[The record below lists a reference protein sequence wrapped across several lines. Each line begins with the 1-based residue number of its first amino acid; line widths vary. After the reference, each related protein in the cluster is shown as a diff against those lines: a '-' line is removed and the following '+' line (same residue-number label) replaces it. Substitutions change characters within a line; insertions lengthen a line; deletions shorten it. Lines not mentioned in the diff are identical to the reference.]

1 MASWFLHILPGFLAV
16 VCSKSCVWCL
26 RVETDSRRRQGR
38 IGALSEMWVRWLGTA
53 HSQDSPEV
61 EMKFLLLLEVTAC
74 FDIIPNLSTTMVALY
89 YAHIYASIP
98 LPNMT
103 SF

>member
-1 MASWFLHILPGFLAV
+1 MVSAYTASFLAV

-38 IGALSEMWVRWLGTA
+38 IGALSEMWVRWLGTTQPGF
-53 HSQDSPEV
+53 SRGRNEV
-61 EMKFLLLLEVTAC
+61 LLLLEVTAC
-74 FDIIPNLSTTMVALY
+74 FDIIPSVSTTMVALY
-89 YAHIYASIP
+89 YAHVYASDP

-103 SF
+103 SAF